1 MTVKL
6 KSVVSKQIPE
16 FVRSDY
22 PLFVK
27 FIEAYYE
34 FLDESE
40 QRNIESIRD
49 IDLTDVQYL
58 QSFKNELDIFGG
70 AYSSTITVGE
80 MKKGILY
87 KIASLAS
94 NTDFTQ
100 YGASKNEVGHRF
112 VATGPG
118 AGAGTVYS
126 SNIDYRLILRK
137 VKDIFLAKGTEAA
150 YKLLFKLLYNKTAEI
165 SYPWD
170 LVLRAS
176 DGKWQ
181 QENSIFVSFAVGDA
195 TKLPGNTISFFGADK
210 TINVFVTKVKPYDDG
225 TGILTPA
232 GGFNVGQTYIIN
244 TLSPL
249 GASDSD
255 KTDFTLIGASSNKV
269 GTRFTATGKG
279 SGLGTAVRDM
289 TYEIFIDKNYYGD
302 IQTDY
307 QLRFNNVVAGN
318 FQIGKTYTIVQPG
331 STDFTKVGSLNN
343 AIGTNFTATGI
354 GTGTGYVAEISGEIL
369 PTVTSFDIVQAGSNY
384 KLGQIFDAATISSGR
399 TITQKLKVT
408 ALTDKAP
415 VTVRD
420 GYLTIGSGYTITNI
434 NDSDFTLCGAISN
447 EVGKTFVATNKG
459 DVTKN
464 GLVKTVEV
472 ATGGI
477 KNLSVVQF
485 AAGYTTDFYLLKSN
499 ELIAASA
506 NFTIDKDGVRQ
517 YSIPV
522 DSKIEK
528 YIDYGYV
535 INPEY
540 FDTSFSSD
548 DVTAGN
554 FQYTTLADPTVYI
567 YQIKSL
573 GDTDWVAVGAGGDAV
588 ASISSLTLDVSAI
601 INGNIRIGCEI
612 NGPGIIPG
620 TRVISYI
627 TGSGG
632 VGTYKLEIPENS
644 ITFDA
649 TYNIDTMA
657 SDIDLTTD
665 TLNYVSHGFITGQ
678 PVIYNNN
685 SGTNIGGLSGGN
697 VYYIIRVDD
706 DNIQLASTEAF
717 ALAGTQIDL
726 TSLPPFDPSST
737 LTNPNIIQ
745 SLTYVSDL
753 FTLGSSTLSID
764 ATVDTLFVCTGS
776 GSGTGVAYR
785 PKYTDDTYGG
795 TLLRQF
801 YQETTSTGEGVDPD
815 YLLVRFKVG
824 AVARYKGQYATNDG
838 FLDDVIRLQDSDKWQ
853 KYSYII
859 TVDEKFEKYKSLI
872 KSYLHP
878 AGVKVFGEYEIQNV
892 NDLALGYD
900 QTIAIG
906 TVTSSLTS
914 KVLVGVGTTFKKFG
928 PGVKIYIDDDY
939 LGTIK
944 SVPTDTEI
952 ILETKAKLAVTN
964 SLFVTSTKSRI
975 ALGEWSSEATLKLI
989 NKSVTPET
997 SYVIDKGGIIRLEP
1011 YANDY
1016 YLVLPP
1022 YEFDGALDVDEV
1034 DDTIYLYRHQ
1044 LQTGDNI
1051 RYLNNGNTNIGGLK
1065 QAFDAGDFIVG
1076 GGYRINEVGNTDWV
1090 AIGGT
1095 AQAVVTASI
1104 SGYQMTVTGV
1114 TSGTLVAG
1122 GYISVAGITIP
1133 TYIRSQASGT
1143 PGGAGVYNLSRSWSI
1158 ASTTITGQPL
1168 AGTTFY
1174 ATGAGSGTGTA
1185 TGAYWII
1192 KVDANHIKLATTR
1205 PNALAGTG
1213 ISLTGTLSG
1222 TTHILSPRIYNNG
1235 TGSET
1240 FYGEGGN
1247 VLSQTISLSDTVG
1260 IQLTK
1265 DSGDT
1270 YDYSTYDAW
1279 MRFNAATAVDNVA
1292 ETITI
1297 TGHGLTTGKA
1307 VLYTNGSGT
1316 TVGGLT
1322 NDSVYYIIK
1331 VDADTV
1337 KLAASAI
1344 NATAG
1349 TAINLTAGVGTEHKL
1364 LYNY

>member
-6 KSVVSKQIPE
+6 KSVISKQIPE
-16 FVRSDY
+16 FIRSDY

-70 AYSSTITVGE
+70 TYSSIITVGE
-80 MKKGILY
+80 MKKGVLY

-126 SNIDYRLILRK
+126 SNIDYRFILRK

-181 QENSIFVSFAVGDA
+181 QENSIFISFDVGDA
-195 TKLPGNTISFFGADK
+195 TILPGNTISLVGTDK
-210 TINVFVTKVKPYDDG
+210 IVNVFVTKVKPYDDG
-225 TGILTPA
+225 TSILTPA
-232 GGFNVGQTYIIN
+232 GGFNIGETYVIN
-244 TLSPL
+244 TLAPL

-255 KTDFTLIGASSNKV
+255 KTDFTEIGAASNTV

-307 QLRFNNVVAGN
+307 ELRFNTVSAGN
-318 FQIGKTYTIVQPG
+318 FVVGKTYHIIAPG
-331 STDFTKVGSLNN
+331 STDFTKVGSENN
-343 AIGTNFTATGI
+343 AIGTNFTATGPGS
-354 GTGTGYVAEISGEIL
+354 GTGTVAEIAGTIL
-369 PTVTSFDIVQAGSNY
+369 PTVSSFEIVQAGSNY
-384 KLGQIFDAATISSGR
+384 KLGQIFDAATISTGR

-408 ALTDKAP
+408 ELTDQLP
-415 VTVRD
+415 QTVRD
-420 GYLTIGSGYTITNI
+420 GYLTIGTRYTITNI
-434 NDSDFTLCGAISN
+434 NDSDFTNSGAIVN

-459 DVTKN
+459 DSTKN

-477 KNLSVVQF
+477 KNISVVQF

-499 ELIAASA
+499 EIIASAA

-522 DSKIEK
+522 DSNIEK

-554 FQYTTLADPTVYI
+554 FQYTTPTDPKTYI

-573 GDTDWVAVGAGGDAV
+573 GDTDWVEVGAGGNVV
-588 ASISSLTLDVSAI
+588 ASISSLTLDVSAV
-601 INGNIRIGCEI
+601 INGHVRIGCEV
-612 NGPGIIPG
+612 NGTGIIPG
-620 TRVISYI
+620 TRIVSYI
-627 TGSGG
+627 TGIGG
-632 VGTYKLEIPENS
+632 TGTYKLQIPENS

-649 TYNIDTMA
+649 TYNIDT
-657 SDIDLTTD
+657 STSFVDLTTN
-665 TLNYVSHGFITGQ
+665 TIPYVAHGFLTGQ
-678 PVIYNNN
+678 PVRYNNN
-685 SGTNIGGLSGGN
+685 SGTNIGGLTGGE
-697 VYYIIRVDD
+697 VYYIIKIDD
-706 DNIQLASTEAF
+706 DSFKLASTEEY
-717 ALAGTQIDL
+717 ALAGTDIDL
-726 TSLPPFDPSST
+726 TSLPNFDPSST

-745 SLTYVSDL
+745 SFTYVSEL
-753 FTLGSSTLSID
+753 FSLASSTFSID
-764 ATVDTLFVCTGS
+764 ATVDTLFVSMAS

-815 YLLVRFKVG
+815 YLLIRFKTG

-853 KYSYII
+853 KYSYVI

-900 QTIAIG
+900 QTIASG
-906 TVTSSLTS
+906 TITTSLTS
-914 KVLVGVGTTFKKFG
+914 KIVAGVGTSFKRFG
-928 PGVKIYIDDDY
+928 PGTKIYIDDDY

-964 SLFVTSTKSRI
+964 SGFVTSTKSRI

-989 NKSVTPET
+989 NKSVTAET
-997 SYVIDKGGIIRLEP
+997 TYVIDEGGIIRLEP
-1011 YANDY
+1011 YSDSY
-1016 YLVLPP
+1016 TLVLPP
-1022 YEFDGALDVDEV
+1022 YKFDGLLDVDST
-1034 DDTIYLYRHQ
+1034 DNTIFLYRHA

-1051 RYLNNGNTNIGGLK
+1051 RYLNNGNPSIGGLT
-1065 QAFDAGDFIVG
+1065 QVFNAGEFIVG
-1076 GGYRINEVGNTDWV
+1076 GGYRINEIGTTDFV
-1090 AIGGT
+1090 SIG
-1095 AQAVVTASI
+1095 AVPQAVVTGSI
-1104 SGYQMTVTGV
+1104 SGYQLTVSGV
-1114 TSGTLVAG
+1114 TSGSLVSG
-1122 GYISVAGITIP
+1122 GYITGSGITEP

-1143 PGGAGVYNLSRSWSI
+1143 AGGAGVYNLSKSWTVP
-1158 ASTTITGQPL
+1158 STTITGQTL
-1168 AGTTFY
+1168 SGTIFF
-1174 ATGAGSGTGTA
+1174 ATGPGTGTGTA
-1185 TGAYWII
+1185 VGAYWII
-1192 KVDANHIKLATTR
+1192 RVDANHIKLATTR
-1205 PNALAGTG
+1205 ANALAG
-1213 ISLTGTLSG
+1213 IAIPLTGTLAG
-1222 TTHILSPRIYNNG
+1222 TTHILSPRSYNLG
-1235 TGSET
+1235 TSNRT
-1240 FYGEGGN
+1240 FYSEGGN
-1247 VLSQTISLSDTVG
+1247 VLSQVISVSDTTS
-1260 IQLTK
+1260 IQMTK

-1270 YDYSTYDAW
+1270 YDYGTYDAW
-1279 MRFNAATAVDNVA
+1279 MRFDAATAVNNVA

-1297 TGHGLTTGKA
+1297 PGHGLATGKV

-1316 TVGGLT
+1316 SIGGLT
-1322 NDSVYYIIK
+1322 SESVYYIIR
-1331 VDADTV
+1331 VDADTI
-1337 KLAASAI
+1337 KLASSSLNAI
-1344 NATAG
+1344 AG